1 MRVLVLGGGYAGVVA
16 VSRLERRLPDDV
28 ELLLVD
34 ERESHL
40 IRHELHRVIRRP
52 AFADT
57 IQIPFD
63 RIPGRAEH
71 VRGTVTGIETEKSR
85 VTVAGEG
92 VLDYDA
98 ALLSFGAGPAYYDL
112 DGVEAN
118 SIPLDSPEDAL
129 DIGTRMEDLLVAGE
143 GRVVIGGGGLAGI
156 QAAGELAALREQ
168 WGDTDV
174 AISLLEQAPRLAP
187 QFENGF
193 EGRLQ
198 AALEELCVEVR
209 TGSEVVS
216 ATEDSVA
223 LAGGSSL
230 DADLFVWTG
239 GITGRPA
246 TSGQRPQVR
255 ADLRLDETTFAAGD
269 AVSVIDVD
277 GSHAPPRAQTAIRQ
291 AKVASTNI
299 EKTVS
304 ARRTGETFRP
314 RYDRYRDES
323 FAWVVSVG
331 DTTMAKIGP
340 QVVSGQA
347 AKAIKSTVGVGY
359 LSSAGA
365 IREALDI
372 AREEFGFPVPSLESM
387 PSEA

>member
-52 AFADT
+52 EFAET

-63 RIPGRAEH
+63 RILGRTEH
-71 VRGTVTGIETEKSR
+71 LRGTVTGIDTDESR
-85 VTVAGEG
+85 VTVDGQG
-92 VLDYDA
+92 TLDYDA

-112 DGVEAN
+112 DGVQAN

-129 DIGTRMEDLLVAGE
+129 DIGTRMEDLLAAGD
-143 GRVVIGGGGLAGI
+143 GRVVVGGGGLAGI

-168 WGDTDV
+168 WADSEV
-174 AISLLEQAPRLAP
+174 AITLLEQAPRLAP
-187 QFENGF
+187 QFEDGF
-193 EGRLQ
+193 DGRLQ
-198 AALEELCVEVR
+198 TALEELCVEVR
-209 TGSEVVS
+209 TGSQVVS
-216 ATEDSVA
+216 ATEDGVE
-223 LAGGSSL
+223 LAGGNSL
-230 DADLFVWTG
+230 EADLFVWTG
-239 GITGRPA
+239 GIAGRRA
-246 TSGQRPQVR
+246 TSGQRPRVR
-255 ADLRLDETTFAAGD
+255 ADLRLDGTTFAAGD

-277 GSHAPPRAQTAIRQ
+277 GSPAPPSAQTAIRQ

-304 ARRTGETFRP
+304 ARMNGESFRP

-365 IREALDI
+365 IREAISI
-372 AREEFGFPVPSLESM
+372 AREEFGFPMPALESM
-387 PSEA
+387 PIDA

>member
-52 AFADT
+52 EFAET

-63 RIPGRAEH
+63 RILGRAEH
-71 VRGTVTGIETEKSR
+71 LQGTVTGIDNDESR
-85 VTVAGEG
+85 VTVDGQG
-92 VLDYDA
+92 PLDYDA

-112 DGVEAN
+112 DGVQAN

-129 DIGTRMEDLLVAGE
+129 DIGTRMEDLLAAGD
-143 GRVVIGGGGLAGI
+143 GRVVVGGGGLAGI

-168 WGDTDV
+168 WGDSEV
-174 AISLLEQAPRLAP
+174 AITLLEQASRLAP
-187 QFENGF
+187 QFEDGF
-193 EGRLQ
+193 DGRLQ
-198 AALEELCVEVR
+198 TALEELCVKVR
-209 TGSEVVS
+209 TGSEIVS
-216 ATEDSVA
+216 ATEDGVE
-223 LAGGSSL
+223 LAGGNSL
-230 DADLFVWTG
+230 ESDLFVWNG
-239 GITGRPA
+239 GIAGRPA
-246 TSGQRPQVR
+246 TSGQRPRVR
-255 ADLRLDETTFAAGD
+255 ADLRLDGETFAAGD

-277 GSHAPPRAQTAIRQ
+277 GSPAPPSAQTAIRQ

-304 ARRTGETFRP
+304 ARLNGESFRP

-331 DTTMAKIGP
+331 DATMAKIGP
-340 QVVSGQA
+340 QVVSGQP

-365 IREALDI
+365 IREAISI
-372 AREEFGFPVPSLESM
+372 AGEEFGFPMPSFESM
-387 PSEA
+387 APEA